1 MQSTRLLLIAL
12 TVTVGLTAWIK
23 MQPKPD
29 DDTDLTAPS
38 RPRKTATVDAGRLA
52 PLPPAAGSHPAA
64 DWQLQ
69 HNGAPTP
76 EVDLFAASE
85 VAPPAPAQPAV
96 AEQLKPQKLEPP
108 PPPPPP
114 TAPPLPLRYLG
125 RMIDGQVAQLFV
137 SLNGDSMALKPGDI
151 VAGNYRLESI
161 NDRNAVFTYIP
172 LNQTQ
177 NLVFGDSP

>member
-12 TVTVGLTAWIK
+12 AVTVGLTVWIK

-29 DDTDLTAPS
+29 DETDLAAPS
-38 RPRKTATVDAGRLA
+38 RPRKAAVDTGRLA
-52 PLPPAAGSHPAA
+52 PLPPAAGSHPATG
-64 DWQLQ
+64 WLLQ
-69 HNGAPTP
+69 RAGAPAP
-76 EVDLFAASE
+76 EVDLFAASV
-85 VAPPAPAQPAV
+85 VAPPELPPSAAPLPI
-96 AEQLKPQKLEPP
+96 KPQKLEPP

-125 RMIDGQVAQLFV
+125 RMVDGQATKLFV
-137 SLNGDSMALKPGDI
+137 SFNGDSIALKPGD
-151 VAGNYRLESI
+151 VVGGSYRLDSI
-161 NDRNAVFTYIP
+161 NDKNAVFTYIP